1 MIPDSLN
8 INLIRGVVLILLIV
22 AFGCLWAW
30 AWSRNRKEAFHQ
42 ASMLPLEEDFDQ
54 APQSDNRKEGT
65 GE

>member
-1 MIPDSLN
+1 MTPDSLN

-30 AWSRNRKEAFHQ
+30 AWSRNRKESFHQ

-54 APQSDNRKEGT
+54 APQSDNRKERT